1 MTDTVPVKWFARS
14 MDQSEIDDKTGNFYF
29 IISCVLSFSFIQ
41 TNENCVMTR
50 DSRVLFWEYS
60 CCTIVQIRRDLM
72 KNGNNF
78 MEKDVFCLVTSVR
91 EKRNSES
98 PYDESNSD
106 LWISLSDA
114 TATEFLRWASKLWN
128 LTSF

>member
-1 MTDTVPVKWFARS
+1 
-14 MDQSEIDDKTGNFYF
+14 
-29 IISCVLSFSFIQ
+29 
-41 TNENCVMTR
+41 
-50 DSRVLFWEYS
+50 
-60 CCTIVQIRRDLM
+60 M

-98 PYDESNSD
+98 QYDESNSD

-114 TATEFLRWASKLWN
+114 TATEFLR
-128 LTSF
+128 

>member
-1 MTDTVPVKWFARS
+1 M
-14 MDQSEIDDKTGNFYF
+14 
-29 IISCVLSFSFIQ
+29 
-41 TNENCVMTR
+41 
-50 DSRVLFWEYS
+50 
-60 CCTIVQIRRDLM
+60 QIRRDLM
-72 KNGNNF
+72 KYGNNF

-114 TATEFLRWASKLWN
+114 TATEFLR
-128 LTSF
+128 